1 MNKKIKVI
9 ELINTIVDA
18 GAETIVKDIILNI
31 DQRKYDV
38 YLLTE
43 SANSTK
49 YANVRAILEKNIN
62 IFCVYPL
69 ASGNFVNKLYRK
81 LYQLLTPFSYRIK
94 KQRDYIESSI
104 MEICP
109 DVIHVHLQML
119 QYLIPI
125 SEFLKEKNIRLI
137 YSCYTVP
144 SRYFNDESMKDNLR
158 DAKYL
163 VLNNNMRFTAMH
175 ESMKDDINQLFGL
188 NNTVILRNG
197 IDLSKYHDEISKSDA
212 RKQLGVPADSFL
224 VGHLGRFVYIKNQRF
239 LIDVFIEVLKYNK
252 NAFLVMVGDGHDL
265 KSIKNKLKQNGIEN
279 KYLILSHVDNLIWFY
294 KALDVFVFP
303 SLFEGIPNACIEA
316 QAAGLKCLISSTITK
331 DVFFSPQAIPAN
343 LADGPKA
350 WANLIVDNNSKG
362 PYLNNIEEFDF
373 SKISSTIGKLYSE

>member
-1 MNKKIKVI
+1 
-9 ELINTIVDA
+9 
-18 GAETIVKDIILNI
+18 
-31 DQRKYDV
+31 
-38 YLLTE
+38 
-43 SANSTK
+43 
-49 YANVRAILEKNIN
+49 
-62 IFCVYPL
+62 
-69 ASGNFVNKLYRK
+69 
-81 LYQLLTPFSYRIK
+81 
-94 KQRDYIESSI
+94 
-104 MEICP
+104 
-109 DVIHVHLQML
+109 
-119 QYLIPI
+119 
-125 SEFLKEKNIRLI
+125 
-137 YSCYTVP
+137 
-144 SRYFNDESMKDNLR
+144 
-158 DAKYL
+158 
-163 VLNNNMRFTAMH
+163 
-175 ESMKDDINQLFGL
+175 
-188 NNTVILRNG
+188 